1 VIVAFVHFGL
11 PGALIVLA
19 IIIVIQ
25 WLENNVFIPLLMN
38 KTLGANPVVIFI
50 SMII

>member
-1 VIVAFVHFGL
+1 VHFGL
-11 PGALIVLA
+11 PGALIVFA
-19 IIIVIQ
+19 IVFLIQ
-25 WLENNVFIPLLMN
+25 RLENNVFVPLLMQ